1 MNDTEKKKFE
11 HYYTVEPTS
20 KLKVKV
26 AKLVLR
32 NGHEY
37 LFKTPSGVYSYG
49 RIDKATKILLDHM
62 VVHGES
68 LLDLGCGYGVIG
80 IVAKK
85 EYPRMKVFMSDIN
98 KRAVEFAKI
107 NAKDN
112 NVDVDIRWGD
122 LYEPWKDMRFDMI
135 VCNPPIVAGKRV
147 WMKIIED
154 APEYLNDGGSLQM
167 VAYHNKG
174 GKRIKGYMEKVF
186 GNVEDIWKEGGI
198 RIYRS
203 VKGVVEEK

>member
-26 AKLVLR
+26 TKLVLR

-85 EYPRMKVFMSDIN
+85 EYPRMRVFMSDIN

-122 LYEPWKDMRFDMI
+122 LYEPWKDMKFDMI

-174 GKRIKGYMEKVF
+174 GKRMKGYMEKVF

-198 RIYRS
+198 R
-203 VKGVVEEK
+203 

>member
-26 AKLVLR
+26 TKLVLR

-135 VCNPPIVAGKRV
+135 VCNPPIVAGKKV